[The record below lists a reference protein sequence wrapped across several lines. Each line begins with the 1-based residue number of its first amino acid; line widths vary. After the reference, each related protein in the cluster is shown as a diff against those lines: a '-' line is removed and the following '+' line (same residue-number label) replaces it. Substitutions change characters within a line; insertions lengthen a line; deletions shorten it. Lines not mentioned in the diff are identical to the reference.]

1 MDFKKKWHK
10 RTYKTERDSQTLKQT
25 YGCQGEGIVKHFG
38 KVMYTLLY
46 LKWITNTDLLYST
59 WKFAQCYVP
68 AWMGGGLGKNGY
80 MYMHGWVPLLF
91 TWKYHNIVNWLYP
104 NTKCFWCLKKLKIKN
119 ISPSSLLLKPEV
131 DKKRSFFIQQIW
143 DTKAVSV
150 GLTAIV
156 GNSLWEMTIS
166 SQSHW
171 PDFRDPSPLGQP
183 CPRYI
188 SRALQQMPLIQVTQL
203 KVQSYKIIRVLWNW
217 VSGPEF
223 SINF

>member
-1 MDFKKKWHK
+1 MWTLK
-10 RTYKTERDSQTLKQT
+10 RNDTNELTKQKETHRLWKQT

-38 KVMYTLLY
+38 KVMYTLRY
-46 LKWITNTDLLYST
+46 LKWITNKDLLYST

-80 MYMHGWVPLLF
+80 MYMHGRVLLLF
-91 TWKYHNIVNWLYP
+91 TWKYHNVVNWLYP

-156 GNSLWEMTIS
+156 AIQCERWL
-166 SQSHW
+166 
-171 PDFRDPSPLGQP
+171 SP
-183 CPRYI
+183 
-188 SRALQQMPLIQVTQL
+188 AKVTDL
-203 KVQSYKIIRVLWNW
+203 TSETRVLWASP
-217 VSGPEF
+217 VPATSAELF
-223 SINF
+223 SKCHWFKWLS